1 MKAVVLNQHG
11 TLDQLQLVKD
21 FPDPVVCE
29 GHVVIRVRATS
40 FNYHDVFTVRGMPG
54 ITIVDPCD
62 ALDIEQCQ
70 KRSSSYNVGLGN
82 KFFR

>member
-40 FNYHDVFTVRGMPG
+40 FN
-54 ITIVDPCD
+54 
-62 ALDIEQCQ
+62 
-70 KRSSSYNVGLGN
+70 
-82 KFFR
+82 